1 MTQEAFEFGEGDVI
15 RTTGEAFVVERALG
29 HGGMAAVY
37 LCQQPKMGNR
47 HVVLKIL
54 HARYAFDGR
63 VREAFEREPQ
73 AMARIRHKSIV
84 EIYDRGFT
92 DDEYRRPFFIMEH
105 ISGESLRAVVDR
117 LRRLTP
123 TVTTGVA
130 MQILEGLHHLH
141 KAGIVH
147 CDVKPENIFVVL
159 SHRGSGEAKLMDFG
173 GIVFAD
179 EADPIARIG
188 TPRYSAPEQLLG
200 QRVTTKADLFSMG
213 VTMYELLSGAT
224 PYAGGVHDWDA
235 CLRRVDEPIP
245 SLREHAEVPPELAF
259 AVDAMLARDPGRR
272 PSALQA
278 LRTLQ
283 PIHRELERRAGD
295 IHTRPTVRNLTD
307 ARTDDSQPLLRSA
320 DFQIST
326 TPDPVNPALLFGD
339 GAAEIGLAPTALPG
353 RPAPKQAGPDDPTE
367 APSRPLPAADT
378 RGLEVQRSSDEPPA
392 SAGQSGG
399 PSGKRPEHRGD
410 PGRIGQDPRGAV
422 LRDLDGLPAPRKTPA
437 PRLVVCV
444 AGRDDY
450 PIEHFPAVLGREP
463 PSDIILDVKGVSGTH
478 AAVDFVEG
486 NYQLLDLGS
495 TNGTH
500 MDVPGGLVR
509 LKQGE
514 PYVLQDGDELWLGP
528 LKLAVRLPTRAPRG
542 RAGAPPVRWRGS
554 ARGRPLGRL
563 AYGSIVVALLAA
575 SVFGAAWLASRASG
589 RPAAVPAV
597 QAGGGPK

>member
-1 MTQEAFEFGEGDVI
+1 MNEAAFEFVEGDVI
-15 RTTGEAFVVERALG
+15 RATGEAFVVERALG

-37 LCQQPKMGNR
+37 RCQQPKMGNR
-47 HVVLKIL
+47 RVVLKIL
-54 HARYAFDGR
+54 HARYAFDTG

-105 ISGESLRAVVDR
+105 ISGESLRAIVDR

-123 TVTTGVA
+123 IVTTGVA

-159 SHRGSGEAKLMDFG
+159 SRAGSGEAKLMDFG

-179 EADPIARIG
+179 EAEPIARIG
-188 TPRYSAPEQLLG
+188 TPRYAAPEQLLG
-200 QRVTTKADLFSMG
+200 QRVTTKADMFAMG
-213 VTMYELLSGAT
+213 VTMYELLSGTT
-224 PYAGGVHDWDA
+224 PHEGKSHDWDA

-245 SLREHAEVPPELAF
+245 SLREHAEIHPELAL
-259 AVDAMLARDPGRR
+259 AVDALLARDPGRR

-307 ARTDDSQPLLRSA
+307 QRPEDSEPLLRSA

-326 TPDPVNPALLFGD
+326 TPDPVNRALLFGD
-339 GAAEIGLAPTALPG
+339 DVVQIALAPTAV
-353 RPAPKQAGPDDPTE
+353 PARGAAKLAGPDEPTQ
-367 APSRPLPAADT
+367 APSRPLPAPDT
-378 RGLEVQRSSDEPPA
+378 TGLDVEPSREEPVRGSRRATGPIDV
-392 SAGQSGG
+392 SGG
-399 PSGKRPEHRGD
+399 RHA
-410 PGRIGQDPRGAV
+410 RGAV
-422 LRDLDGLPAPRKTPA
+422 LRDRDGLPPPRKTPV
-437 PRLVVCV
+437 PRLVVSV
-444 AGRDDY
+444 DGGRDY
-450 PIEHFPAVLGREP
+450 PIEHFPAVFGRER

-478 AAVDFVEG
+478 AALDFVEG
-486 NYQLLDLGS
+486 NYQILDLGS

-514 PYVLQDGDELWLGP
+514 PYILQDGDELWLGP
-528 LKLAVRLPTRAPRG
+528 LKLGVRIPTRVPRKG
-542 RAGAPPVRWRGS
+542 AGASLGALRRLG
-554 ARGRPLGRL
+554 RGRPLSPV
-563 AYGSIVVALLAA
+563 AYGAILVALLAA
-575 SVFGAAWLASRASG
+575 SLFGTAWLASRGPA
-589 RPAAVPAV
+589 RPAAVPAAE
-597 QAGGGPK
+597 AGFGPK